1 MSRPNFLEIK
11 KNISMEEGA
20 RLLNLSLEAQDD
32 GSFRGKC
39 PACDSDDPRK
49 LSIRQND
56 GKWTFKCFG
65 DKDPTGTSV
74 IDMAAHVLDVSVYE
88 GAKWLS
94 EKESNSPADPPQEEE
109 QESVELPY
117 LDKVPKLNPN
127 HERVT
132 EVGLN
137 PAIAKVIGAGYSG
150 AGVMQTAVAFP
161 VFNWEEAVEAGL
173 QPVGFVGYDKKSQL
187 RLPKN
192 FKGGSS

>member
-20 RLLNLSLEAQDD
+20 RLLSLSLEPQDD

-39 PACDSDDPRK
+39 PACDSDNVRK
-49 LSIRQND
+49 LSVREKD
-56 GKWTFKCFG
+56 GKWTFKCFNA
-65 DKDPTGTSV
+65 KSSTGTSV
-74 IDMAAHVLDVSVYE
+74 IDMAAHVLGVSVYE

-94 EKESNSPADPPQEEE
+94 EQESNSPADPVQDQEV
-109 QESVELPY
+109 VELPC
-117 LDKVPKLNPN
+117 LAKVPKLNPD
-127 HERVT
+127 HDRVT

-137 PAIAKVIGAGYSG
+137 PAVAKVIGAGYSG

-161 VFNWEEAVEAGL
+161 VFNWEETLAAGL
-173 QPVGFVGYDKKSQL
+173 QPVGFVGYDKKKQL

-192 FKGGSS
+192 FKGDSS